1 MEGSSRDLLISGIV
15 GENVYVY
22 KQNGFIKKVRKD
34 FFLYCN
40 NQKIYLC
47 GEKY

>member
-22 KQNGFIKKVRKD
+22 KQNGFIKKVSKE
-34 FFLYCN
+34 FFLYYN
-40 NQKIYLC
+40 KQ
-47 GEKY
+47 